1 MPVVAI
7 FAFVDREPR
16 GAMVVSDNLRGKL
29 SFLFRVVANLMHVA
43 NPAALWLVG
52 LIWV

>member
-7 FAFVDREPR
+7 FAFIDCELWS
-16 GAMVVSDNLRGKL
+16 AMVVSGNLRGKL
-29 SFLFRVVANLMHVA
+29 SFLFGVVANLMHVA
-43 NPAALWLVG
+43 NPAALWFVG

>member
-7 FAFVDREPR
+7 FAFINREFW
-16 GAMVVSDNLRGKL
+16 GTMIIGGNLCGEFGL
-29 SFLFRVVANLMHVA
+29 FLGVITDLVHVA

>member
-1 MPVVAI
+1 MPVVTI

-16 GAMVVSDNLRGKL
+16 GAMVVGGNLRGKL

-43 NPAALWLVG
+43 NPAAFWLINLVR
-52 LIWV
+52 V

>member
-16 GAMVVSDNLRGKL
+16 GAMVVSGNLCRKL
-29 SFLFRVVANLMHVA
+29 GLFFCVIANFIYIA
-43 NPAALWLVG
+43 NPAAFWFVNLVR
-52 LIWV
+52 V